1 MTAPWHLRK
10 AVDALRSGGLIAYP
24 TEAVWGLGCD
34 PQNERAS
41 LRLIGIKRR
50 DWRKGLI
57 LIAADFK
64 QVEPY
69 LHDPSRS
76 ALKRAQATWPG
87 PTTWVFAA
95 SDYCP
100 VWISGDQDSVAVR
113 VTAHPIARALCQ
125 AFGGA
130 IVSTSANRAGRDPA
144 LSATAARLA
153 FGDELAALVPGPTGG
168 RDRPSTIRHSASGLL
183 LRR

>member
-10 AVDALRSGGLIAYP
+10 AVDALRGGGLVAYP

-34 PQNERAS
+34 PLNERAT
-41 LRLIGIKRR
+41 LRLLAAKQR

-57 LIAADFK
+57 LIASDFA
-64 QVEPY
+64 QIEPY
-69 LHDPSRS
+69 LQDPSRS

-87 PTTWVFAA
+87 PNTWVFAA
-95 SDYCP
+95 SDFCP
-100 VWISGDQDSVAVR
+100 MLISGEQDSVAVR
-113 VTAHPIARALCQ
+113 VTAHPVARALCQ

-144 LSATAARLA
+144 RSATAVRLA
-153 FGDELAALVPGPTGG
+153 FGDDLAALVPGATGG